1 LTLFVLGVFADNAN
15 YAAAVDDFALIAN
28 LLDGRADLHKTPV
41 KQPLALNRWFDPLEC
56 QRSFDS
62 MFQLEAKS

>member
-1 LTLFVLGVFADNAN
+1 LTLFVLGVFAYYAN
-15 YAAAVDDFALIAN
+15 HAAAVYDFALIAN

-41 KQPLALNRWFDPLEC
+41 KQPLALNRWFDPPAG